1 MGNKDAE
8 QLRHDVELIEAS
20 MSRFRLQPT
29 GEGAHSSGLLAVLST
44 TSVFRNCW
52 KPFIEIA
59 PVPQHRITEERDVRP
74 DETPFS
80 GFAFKIHANIDP
92 RHRDRI
98 AFLRVVSAPYR
109 NTVYKHVRLDKNLR
123 FNNPY
128 TFMAASKDVI
138 EEAYPGDVIGL
149 YDTGNFKIGDSSLK
163 AKHFTTRVSPSFS
176 GTVHGID
183 QCRSYE
189 V

>member
-1 MGNKDAE
+1 
-8 QLRHDVELIEAS
+8 
-20 MSRFRLQPT
+20 MSRFSLTTYR
-29 GEGAHSSGLLAVLST
+29 EAHIAPVFFGSAINNFGIQELLET
-44 TSVFRNCW
+44 
-52 KPFIEIA
+52 FIEIA

-80 GFAFKIHANIDP
+80 GFVFKIHANIDP
-92 RHRDRI
+92 RHCDRI
-98 AFLRVVSAPYR
+98 AFLQVVSGTFIAIR
-109 NTVYKHVRLDKNLR
+109 CINTSGWIRIGR

-138 EEAYPGDVIGL
+138 EEAYPGDVIG

-163 AKHFTTRVSPSFS
+163 AKHFIQGYPKLLS